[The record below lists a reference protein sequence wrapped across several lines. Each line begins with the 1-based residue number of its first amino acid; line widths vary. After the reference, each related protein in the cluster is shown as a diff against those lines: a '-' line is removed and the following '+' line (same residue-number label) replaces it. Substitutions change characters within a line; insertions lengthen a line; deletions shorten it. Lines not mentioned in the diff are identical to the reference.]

1 VIVGID
7 GSDNAAHALAWAASE
22 ARTRTTRLTVVH
34 GYQVPPVGAYP
45 YSTATI
51 DPALMPRA
59 ARHLL
64 DTALEHIDTAGLD
77 VVPVASPGG
86 AAHAVL
92 QSAEDADLVVVGSRG
107 LGPFQRLLLGSVAT
121 QIVHHAPCPVAVIP
135 YPHRPDATDG
145 G

>member
-1 VIVGID
+1 
-7 GSDNAAHALAWAASE
+7 
-22 ARTRTTRLTVVH
+22 
-34 GYQVPPVGAYP
+34 
-45 YSTATI
+45 
-51 DPALMPRA
+51 MPRA

-92 QSAEDADLVVVGSRG
+92 QSAEDADLVVIGSRG
-107 LGPFQRLLLGSVAT
+107 LGAFQRLLLGSVAT

-135 YPHRPDATDG
+135 HLHSPDATDEA
-145 G
+145 